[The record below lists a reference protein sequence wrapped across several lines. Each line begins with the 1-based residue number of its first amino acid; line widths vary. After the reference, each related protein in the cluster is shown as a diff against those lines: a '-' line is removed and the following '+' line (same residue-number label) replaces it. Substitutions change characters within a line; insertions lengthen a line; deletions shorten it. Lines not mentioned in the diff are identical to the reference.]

1 MEPGEVLD
9 SRSGCGPPHSSPY
22 RGVIV
27 KPSTEVLGKRDWNK
41 TSPLQRTAPFRG
53 SLVVEEDMDWK
64 KEILATEQRIRPHV
78 LETPL
83 ERSHYLS
90 QSGEA
95 EVWLKLE
102 HLQHTGSFKLRGA
115 MSKLLSLSPQQLERG
130 VIAASTGNHGM
141 AVSYAAR
148 KLGAKAT
155 IYMKEG
161 TLPEKVE
168 LIRSLGGATIFHGE
182 NPVHAENK
190 AREISRQ
197 TGQVFISPYN
207 DQQVVAGQGTL
218 GVELARQLPEMDAV
232 FISVG
237 GGGLIS
243 GIGSYL
249 KAVNRKVK
257 IVACWPENS
266 RVMYECMKAGR
277 VIEFPEQE
285 TLSDSTAGGVEE
297 GAITLELCR
306 SLIDECVLV
315 SEAAILAAMKL
326 ILEKER
332 WLVEGAAALP
342 VAAYLQQ
349 AKDYQGKNVAILLC
363 GRNIPF
369 KKLKAVLTN

>member
-1 MEPGEVLD
+1 MLK
-9 SRSGCGPPHSSPY
+9 RS
-22 RGVIV
+22 
-27 KPSTEVLGKRDWNK
+27 
-41 TSPLQRTAPFRG
+41 
-53 SLVVEEDMDWK
+53 MDWK
-64 KEILATEQRIRPHV
+64 TEIQAAEKRIRPHV

-83 ERSHYLS
+83 ERSFYLS
-90 QSGEA
+90 QRGGA
-95 EVWLKLE
+95 NVYLKLE

-115 MSKLLSLSPQQLERG
+115 TNKLLSLSPEQLSRG

-141 AVSYAAR
+141 AVSYAAS
-148 KLGAKAT
+148 KLGASAT

-161 TLPEKVE
+161 TLPEKLE
-168 LIRSLGGATIFHGE
+168 LIRGFGGATVFHGE

-190 AREISRQ
+190 AREVARQ
-197 TGQVFISPYN
+197 SGQVFISPYN
-207 DQQVVAGQGTL
+207 DPQVITGQGTL
-218 GVELARQLPEMDAV
+218 GVELQRQLPQMDAV

-249 KAVNRKVK
+249 GAVHSKAK

-277 VIEFPEQE
+277 VIDFPEKE

-306 SLIDECVLV
+306 SLIDDCVLV
-315 SEAAILAAMKL
+315 SEAGILAAMKL

-332 WLVEGAAALP
+332 WAVEGAAALP
-342 VAAYLQQ
+342 VAAYLQE
-349 AKDYQGKNVAILLC
+349 AKNYPGQNVAILLC

-369 KKLKAVLTN
+369 KKLRTVFGNQGS

>member
-1 MEPGEVLD
+1 
-9 SRSGCGPPHSSPY
+9 
-22 RGVIV
+22 
-27 KPSTEVLGKRDWNK
+27 
-41 TSPLQRTAPFRG
+41 
-53 SLVVEEDMDWK
+53 MDWK
-64 KEILATEQRIRPHV
+64 HEILAAERRIRPHV

-90 QSGEA
+90 QAGGA
-95 EVWLKLE
+95 EVYLKLE

-115 MSKLLSLSPQQLERG
+115 TNKLLSLSPEQLSRG

-141 AVSYAAR
+141 AVSYAAS
-148 KLGAKAT
+148 KLGARAT

-168 LIRSLGGATIFHGE
+168 LIRALGGATVFCGD

-190 AREISRQ
+190 AREVARQ
-197 TGQVFISPYN
+197 NGQVFISPYN
-207 DQQVVAGQGTL
+207 DAQVIAGQGTL
-218 GVELARQLPEMDAV
+218 GVELQRQLPRMDAV

-243 GIGSYL
+243 GIASYL
-249 KAVNRKVK
+249 KAVNGRVK

-277 VIEFPEQE
+277 VIEFPEKE

-306 SLIDECVLV
+306 SLIDDCVLV
-315 SEAAILAAMKL
+315 SEAGILASMKL
-326 ILEKER
+326 VLEKER
-332 WLVEGAAALP
+332 WAVEGAAALP
-342 VAAYLQQ
+342 VAAYLQE
-349 AKDYQGKNVAILLC
+349 AKNYADKRVAILLC

-369 KKLKAVLTN
+369 KKLRAVLGN

>member
-1 MEPGEVLD
+1 MLKKTMSWKD
-9 SRSGCGPPHSSPY
+9 
-22 RGVIV
+22 
-27 KPSTEVLGKRDWNK
+27 EVLG
-41 TSPLQRTAPFRG
+41 A
-53 SLVVEEDMDWK
+53 E
-64 KEILATEQRIRPHV
+64 ARIRPHV

-90 QSGEA
+90 QASGA
-95 EVWLKLE
+95 EVYLKLE

-115 MSKLLSLSPQQLERG
+115 TNKLLSLSPEQLKRG

-148 KLGAKAT
+148 KLGAQAT

-161 TLPEKVE
+161 ALPEKVE
-168 LIRSLGGATIFHGE
+168 LIRSYGGDTVFYGQ

-190 AREISRQ
+190 AREVSRQ
-197 TGQVFISPYN
+197 SGQVFISPYN

-218 GVELARQLPEMDAV
+218 GAEMARQVPGLDAV

-249 KAVNRKVK
+249 KLVNNKTK
-257 IVACWPENS
+257 IVGCWPENS
-266 RVMYECMKAGR
+266 PVMYQCMTAGR
-277 VIEFPEQE
+277 IIDVPEEE
-285 TLSDSTAGGVEE
+285 TISDSTAGGVEE

-306 SLIDECVLV
+306 RVIDECVLV
-315 SEAAILAAMKL
+315 SEADIAAALKL
-326 ILEKER
+326 LLEKER

-342 VAAYLQQ
+342 VAAWLRQ
-349 AKDYQGKNVAILLC
+349 AKNCRGKKVAILLC

-369 KKLKAVLTN
+369 RKLQAVLSH

>member
-1 MEPGEVLD
+1 ML
-9 SRSGCGPPHSSPY
+9 
-22 RGVIV
+22 
-27 KPSTEVLGKRDWNK
+27 KK
-41 TSPLQRTAPFRG
+41 T
-53 SLVVEEDMDWK
+53 MNWK
-64 KEILATEQRIRPHV
+64 NEILAAEARIRPQV

-90 QSGEA
+90 QTGA
-95 EVWLKLE
+95 ADVYLKLE

-115 MSKLLSLSPQQLERG
+115 TNKLLSLSPEQLQRG

-148 KLGAKAT
+148 KLGARAT

-168 LIRSLGGATIFHGE
+168 LIRSYGGNTIFYGQ

-190 AREISRQ
+190 AREVSRQ

-207 DQQVVAGQGTL
+207 DPQVVAGQGTL
-218 GVELARQLPEMDAV
+218 GVELTRQLPDLDAV

-249 KAVNRKVK
+249 KAVNKK
-257 IVACWPENS
+257 IQIVACWPENS
-266 RVMYECMKAGR
+266 PVMYECMKAGR
-277 VIEFPEQE
+277 IIDVPEQD

-297 GAITLELCR
+297 GAITLDLCR
-306 SLIDECVLV
+306 NVIDDCVLV
-315 SEAAILAAMKL
+315 SEANILAALKVV
-326 ILEKER
+326 LEKER

-349 AKDYQGKNVAILLC
+349 AKNYTGKKAAILLC
-363 GRNIPF
+363 GRNISF
-369 KKLKAVLTN
+369 KKLQSVLSS